1 MTYGRRGAGC
11 QRKKRREARLD
22 YVEDTLESQ
31 GQGIKTLEKI
41 FLRQE
46 DRRTK
51 RMGREERLSEPTART
66 RRRREESPRETHEEK
81 APSTERP
88 RGSRCAAPEQEAQ
101 ARTGIALVGLLSV
114 VVGGISPAIAQKE
127 RKEGKEDGIQRQ
139 GAVLF
144 AVVPNLAQCRPRR
157 S

>member
-1 MTYGRRGAGC
+1 MGAWCADLPVRCFCKQLGGNTVDLRP
-11 QRKKRREARLD
+11 QGSRLPEKKKRREARLD

-81 APSTERP
+81 APLTERP

-101 ARTGIALVGLLSV
+101 ASIWELM
-114 VVGGISPAIAQKE
+114 PE
-127 RKEGKEDGIQRQ
+127 
-139 GAVLF
+139 F
-144 AVVPNLAQCRPRR
+144 
-157 S
+157 

>member
-1 MTYGRRGAGC
+1 MGAWCADLPVRCFCKQLGGNTVPTAAGEPVA
-11 QRKKRREARLD
+11 REKKRGARLD
-22 YVEDTLESQ
+22 YMEDTLESQ

-81 APSTERP
+81 APLTERP

-101 ARTGIALVGLLSV
+101 ASI
-114 VVGGISPAIAQKE
+114 
-127 RKEGKEDGIQRQ
+127 
-139 GAVLF
+139 
-144 AVVPNLAQCRPRR
+144 
-157 S
+157 

>member
-1 MTYGRRGAGC
+1 MSLHHGAWVHGVRTYRSDVSVSSWAEILLTYGRRGAGC
-11 QRKKRREARLD
+11 QRKKKREARLD

-41 FLRQE
+41 FRRQE

-81 APSTERP
+81 VPSTERP

-101 ARTGIALVGLLSV
+101 ASI
-114 VVGGISPAIAQKE
+114 
-127 RKEGKEDGIQRQ
+127 
-139 GAVLF
+139 
-144 AVVPNLAQCRPRR
+144 
-157 S
+157 